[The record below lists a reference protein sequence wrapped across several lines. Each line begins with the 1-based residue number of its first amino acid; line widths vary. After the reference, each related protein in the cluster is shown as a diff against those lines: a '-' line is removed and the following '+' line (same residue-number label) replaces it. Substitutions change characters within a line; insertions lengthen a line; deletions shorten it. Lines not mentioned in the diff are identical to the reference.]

1 MKNRYVTCVCAAT
14 LLGVYSASIY
24 QFSLDKIQ
32 QPEHQDIPV
41 MLSPDAR
48 EADKRRILDVVRVQE
63 FVTVESNIPIPG
75 AECEFNLGEIESQEF
90 IMDLSTCLES
100 HKE

>member
-24 QFSLDKIQ
+24 QISLDKIQ
-32 QPEHQDIPV
+32 QPEHEDIPA
-41 MLSPDAR
+41 MLTPDAV

-63 FVTVESNIPIPG
+63 FVTVESNIPVPG
-75 AECEFNLGEIESQEF
+75 AECEFNVSEIESQEF

-100 HKE
+100 RKE